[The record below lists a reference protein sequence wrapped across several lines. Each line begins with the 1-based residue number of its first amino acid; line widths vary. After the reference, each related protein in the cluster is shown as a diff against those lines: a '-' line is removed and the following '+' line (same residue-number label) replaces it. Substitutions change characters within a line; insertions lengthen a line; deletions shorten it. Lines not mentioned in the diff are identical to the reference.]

1 MMDQDT
7 TTERRNTATQLT
19 ATQLKARG
27 WTDTLIRDLLGAPN
41 QTRINPH
48 HRNGPP
54 MRLYEVGRIEKVEG
68 SAVWAARIE
77 ATQRR
82 KEGAAQA
89 VETKRARLQA
99 HLDAVEIN
107 LPMIDADAL
116 TQLACDH
123 YNQRQYDRRDFDGW
137 DATPAS
143 DPAFLQ
149 RISVNFLRHAMS
161 DYDAELVNIFGSVG
175 VGEGYQEINRKAFA
189 AIGAAYPILTAE
201 CQRQF
206 GRKFGR
212 KFGGDEGVQRAL
224 AE

>member
-1 MMDQDT
+1 MNQGT
-7 TTERRNTATQLT
+7 ATERRYT

-27 WTDTLIRDLLGAPN
+27 WTDALIRDLLGAPD

-48 HRNGPP
+48 YRSGPP
-54 MRLYEVGRIEKVEG
+54 MRLYEVRRIEKVEG
-68 SAVWAARIE
+68 SAAWAARAE

-82 KEGAAQA
+82 KEGGAQA

-116 TQLACDH
+116 TQLACGH
-123 YNQRQYDRRDFDGW
+123 YNQRQYDRGNFDGW

-149 RISVNFLRHAMS
+149 RISVNFLRHCLS
-161 DYDAELVNIFGSVG
+161 DYDCELAAIIGKVG
-175 VGEGYQEINRKAFA
+175 VREGHAEINRKAYK
-189 AIGAAYPILTAE
+189 AIATAYPTLTTE
-201 CQRQF
+201 CQRQLEAKMH
-206 GRKFGR
+206 R
-212 KFGGDEGVQRAL
+212 E
-224 AE
+224 

>member
-1 MMDQDT
+1 MDQGT
-7 TTERRNTATQLT
+7 TTEGRNTSALLT

-27 WTDTLIRDLLGAPN
+27 WTDALIRDLLGAPD

-48 HRNGPP
+48 YRSGPP
-54 MRLYEVGRIEKVEG
+54 MRLYEVRRIEKVEG
-68 SAVWAARIE
+68 SAAWAARAE
-77 ATQRR
+77 ATSRR
-82 KEGAAQA
+82 KEGASRA
-89 VETKRARLQA
+89 VETKRAKLQV
-99 HLDAVEIN
+99 HLEAVEIN

-143 DPAFLQ
+143 DPAFLE

-161 DYDAELVNIFGSVG
+161 EYNAELVNIFGSVG
-175 VGEGYQEINRKAFA
+175 AREGYKEISRKAFA
-189 AIGAAYPILTAE
+189 AIGAAYPRLTAE

-206 GRKFGR
+206 GRKFG
-212 KFGGDEGVQRAL
+212 GDEGVPSAL

>member
-1 MMDQDT
+1 MNQGIT
-7 TTERRNTATQLT
+7 TDCRNTAALLT

-27 WTDTLIRDLLGAPN
+27 WTNALIRDLLGAHD

-54 MRLYEVGRIEKVEG
+54 MRLYEVGRIENVEG
-68 SAVWAARIE
+68 SAAWAARTE

-89 VETKRARLQA
+89 VETKRTRLQA

-107 LPMIDADAL
+107 LPMIGADDL
-116 TQLACDH
+116 LWLPCHH
-123 YNQRQYDRRDFDGW
+123 YNQRQFDRGNFDGW
-137 DATPAS
+137 DATPVS